1 VDPLWALLADV
12 WWIAPAAAGAGA
24 VGWAGVRMN
33 RGSGRA
39 RRLELEA
46 ARHDVRAAYEAL
58 TRARAG
64 VLSARAA
71 VARADAD
78 RVAGRGTG
86 GEASAARR
94 ALAQAER
101 DVRAAY
107 ADLRARRAG
116 VRAARAA
123 VPPARAGRDALP
135 LSRLMA
141 EHDALRRRWVA
152 YETDAGKAIDYPLMS
167 DPQHPLTAE
176 FLRAQAAAQWLRP
189 ANAQVKMRPADF
201 AAYRDAVRAAERAFG
216 AAEREARRA
225 HGDPVES
232 ESPTD
237 RWSDLA
243 RDVMDSTSR
252 AIARSAEA
260 VARAAE
266 SGWKNRKRPP
276 TE

>member
-1 VDPLWALLADV
+1 MDPLWALLADV
-12 WWIAPAAAGAGA
+12 WWIAPAAVGAGA
-24 VGWAGVRMN
+24 VGWAGVRVS

-46 ARHDVRAAYEAL
+46 ARHDVRTAYEAL
-58 TRARAG
+58 ARARAG
-64 VLSARAA
+64 VLSARAS

-78 RVAGRGTG
+78 RVAGRAAPGAAA
-86 GEASAARR
+86 ASRR
-94 ALAQAER
+94 ALAQAEQ

-107 ADLRARRAG
+107 ADLRARRAD

-123 VPPARAGRDALP
+123 VPSARAGRDALP
-135 LSRLMA
+135 LSRLLA
-141 EHDALRRRWVA
+141 EHDALLSRWLA

-189 ANAQVKMRPADF
+189 ANATVKMRPADF
-201 AAYRDAVRAAERAFG
+201 AAYREAVRRAQHAFAAAEHA
-216 AAEREARRA
+216 ARRA
-225 HGDPVES
+225 HGDPDETP
-232 ESPTD
+232 SPAD

-243 RDVMDSTSR
+243 RDVMDTTSR

-266 SGWKNRKRPP
+266 SGWRNRKRPP
-276 TE
+276 TP